1 MFDMLSSSIHHRTAS
16 GDVSLCRTRPFAPQ
30 WPRSL
35 SRTSSS
41 VLPRTSIVIAVKTRL
56 VDDDLT
62 RKERER
68 ERWGGKIT
76 SRKYEV
82 YSSAHLVARREKERR
97 MQCSLN
103 ASDNIL
109 ISIRLCASS

>member
-41 VLPRTSIVIAVKTRL
+41 VLPRTSIVIAVKTRQ

-68 ERWGGKIT
+68 WGKIT